1 MGMFYTRPDASL
13 QFPRFSCIFPRLA
26 AASLQFPRQTLTL
39 PCNSRKTRKPEN
51 PKTREPEIT
60 GPEPCTG
67 MTRPDP
73 VSQCGQV
80 PPQIFPNSYCSIVLV
95 VLFAVPHLVVFP
107 EPSKFLPCSFHVS
120 SMFLFLFP
128 SDPLTCNT
136 FS

>member
-1 MGMFYTRPDASL
+1 MFCTQPEVSL

-26 AASLQFPRQTLTL
+26 AASLQL
-39 PCNSRKTRKPEN
+39 PKN

-60 GPEPCTG
+60 GPKTCTG
-67 MTRPDP
+67 MTQPDP

-95 VLFAVPHLVVFP
+95 VLFAIPRLVVFP
-107 EPSKFLPCSFHVS
+107 ESSKFLPCSIRVP

-128 SDPLTCNT
+128 SDPLTRDP
-136 FS
+136 SP